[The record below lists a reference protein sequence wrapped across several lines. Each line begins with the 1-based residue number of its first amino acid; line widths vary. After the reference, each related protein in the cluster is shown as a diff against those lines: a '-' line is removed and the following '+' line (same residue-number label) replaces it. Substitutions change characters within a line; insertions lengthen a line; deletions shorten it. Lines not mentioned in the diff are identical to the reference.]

1 MKIPFPLDEAL
12 SPYLSS
18 NPLSLPFYHISAP
31 KPSLPSS
38 ILSKPTLTSQRDR
51 GNEEVDFGV
60 GFVTRIDVGAVFWIV
75 VGAIFWIVVIAGN
88 FSSRSRERIRKTVE
102 KVMAIGVIDRVNVV
116 IALVVCLSL
125 SRSSRS

>member
-18 NPLSLPFYHISAP
+18 NPLSLPLYHISAP

-75 VGAIFWIVVIAGN
+75 VIAGN

-102 KVMAIGVIDRVNVV
+102 KVMAIVGVIDRVNVV
-116 IALVVCLSL
+116 IAVVACLSL